1 MDALGKSMA
10 VFAIC
15 AILLS
20 AATLVCEE
28 SDAEPMDGLM
38 IYQVNPKT
46 CEGFALHNYGSS
58 SIQLKDYIVSDQPNP
73 DSSNEGS
80 FRFISELTIG
90 AGETFVFAS
99 EKQEGNYFSNQPNT
113 YLYGKNQKDE
123 SLFAV
128 TSKFTLKDSG
138 DDLYLFKDGK
148 AIDAV
153 CYGSVTIKDESLW
166 TGTSVKVSN
175 DRFIQRS
182 GSDDT
187 NSAADWEI
195 FVYGWTDFAFDP
207 NLKYDAVVTPFL
219 FPESGGVPVLKTLE
233 SATESIRVEIYMIS
247 DKNVIG
253 LLVEKAKSGVDVDV
267 LLEANPLGMSS
278 LADCSGQLT
287 TLINAGGEV
296 RLIGAG
302 SSDRYSYDHAKF
314 AIVDGDTTIVTSEN
328 WTSDNLN
335 GDIIDN
341 PYSSSVKGNRG
352 WGAIVESTDYSNFM
366 NTVFENDW
374 SMDYG
379 DVATYQSEYPRVDP
393 KDTYYESPSSHDFP
407 SYSAKVTP
415 ILSNDS
421 SYPALEYYA
430 SIAEDRL
437 YSEQQS
443 LDKSY
448 TEPREDGPL
457 GLFNA
462 ASERGVDTRLI
473 FGAQVDS
480 NRVLDINARSSIKAA
495 SMTTPYVHNK
505 GVVCD
510 DVSWV
515 SSVNWTE
522 NSFHNNRE
530 VCVAIH
536 SKEIADFFA
545 TSFLKDFER
554 YYTFDGFSA
563 YFSEFPE
570 ALETGKECTVTVTV
584 SPSSGEYT
592 FKWNLGD
599 GSEVRSTTVGRI
611 VFEPKAGEHTLTVVI
626 ENTAGDV
633 KTLEQKYTV
642 SAKGDVKPP
651 EGEGTDEPS
660 GEESPTTE
668 MESLI
673 EDNLYLIVAALL
685 VIISVIGAIAK
696 GSSKKKK
703 GRR

>member
-1 MDALGKSMA
+1 MA
-10 VFAIC
+10 AFAIC
-15 AILLS
+15 AILIS
-20 AATLVCEE
+20 SATLIVEG
-28 SDAEPMDGLM
+28 SDAETMDGLM

-46 CEGFALHNYGSS
+46 CEGFALHNYGNSP
-58 SIQLKDYIVSDQPNP
+58 IQLNGYVVSDHAKP
-73 DSSNEGS
+73 DSSSEGS
-80 FRFISELTIG
+80 FTFISDMTIDS
-90 AGETFVFAS
+90 GETFVFAS
-99 EKQEGNYFSNQPNT
+99 EKKEGNYFSNQPNT
-113 YLYGKNQKDE
+113 YVYGKNQADE

-128 TSKFTLKDSG
+128 TSQFSFNDKG

-153 CYGSVTIKDESLW
+153 CYGNVTIKDATLW
-166 TGTSVKVSN
+166 NGAPVKVSN

-182 GSDDT
+182 GSEDSNT
-187 NSAADWEI
+187 ASDWEV
-195 FVYGWTDFAFDP
+195 FVYGWTDFTFDP

-219 FPESGGVPVLKTLE
+219 FPESGGVPLLQTLE
-233 SATESIRVEIYMIS
+233 SATKSIRVEIYMIS

-253 LLVEKAKSGVDVDV
+253 LLVEKANAGVDVDV
-267 LLEANPLGMSS
+267 LLEAKPLGMTS

-287 TLINAGGEV
+287 ALIEAGGEV
-296 RLIGAG
+296 RLIGKG
-302 SSDRYSYDHAKF
+302 DSDRYSYDHAKF

-335 GDIIDN
+335 GKIIDD
-341 PYSSSVKGNRG
+341 PYASSAKGNRG
-352 WGAIVESTDYSNFM
+352 WGAVVESADYSNFM

-379 DVATYQSEYPRVDP
+379 DVVTYQSEYKVDP
-393 KDTYYESPSSHDFP
+393 KDTYYNSPASHDFP
-407 SYSAKVTP
+407 SYHAEVTP

-430 SIAEDRL
+430 SIAKVRL

-457 GLFNA
+457 GLFNTA
-462 ASERGVDTRLI
+462 AERGVDTRLI
-473 FGAQVDS
+473 FGDQVDS
-480 NRVLDINARSSIKAA
+480 DRVLDINARSSIRAA
-495 SMTTPYVHNK
+495 SMSAPYVHNK

-530 VCVAIH
+530 ACVAIH

-545 TSFLKDFER
+545 SSFLKDFER
-554 YYTFDGFSA
+554 FYTFESFSA
-563 YFSEFPE
+563 YFSEFPDDIE
-570 ALETGKECTVTVTV
+570 AGKETTVTVAV

-592 FKWNLGD
+592 YTWDLGD
-599 GSEVRSTTVGRI
+599 GSDARKTSIGRI
-611 VFEPKAGEHTLTVVI
+611 VFVPVAGEHTLTVIV

-633 KTLEQKYTV
+633 EKLEQKYKV
-642 SAKGDVKPP
+642 SSAGD
-651 EGEGTDEPS
+651 GDDPS
-660 GEESPTTE
+660 GDGTGGAVDVGISGSDLK
-668 MESLI
+668 SLI
-673 EDNLYLIVAALL
+673 EDNLYLIAAAMLL
-685 VIISVIGAIAK
+685 IISMVGAIAK
-696 GSSKKKK
+696 NSSRKK